1 MAPDAASAL
10 LDAVRAADRDR
21 YLSVLYAPEASRAAL
36 AALYAF
42 NAEIAAVRDRIRE
55 PLPGEI
61 RLQWWRDVLE
71 GRSPGGGHPVAAA
84 LLDVV
89 ERHEL
94 PAATLVAM
102 LDARIFD
109 LYDDPM
115 PSTNDLE
122 GYCGETASALVQ
134 LAAMVLDPQQA
145 PTVAAL
151 SGHAG
156 CAQAIAGLIRL
167 LPLHRARGQCYVPA
181 DILAA
186 AGTDAAGFRSAAD
199 PQAAARAVAAMAALG
214 RHHLAAFAASAAGL
228 PASLRPAFLPLAVV
242 PGYLAA
248 ADRNPA
254 AALAHSVGLPEWR
267 RHTLFLRRALVG
279 FGRS

>member
-1 MAPDAASAL
+1 MP
-10 LDAVRAADRDR
+10 ADRDR

-36 AALYAF
+36 AGALCLQC
-42 NAEIAAVRDRIRE
+42 RDRRAYATVSASRC
-55 PLPGEI
+55 PA
-61 RLQWWRDVLE
+61 
-71 GRSPGGGHPVAAA
+71 RSGCNGGATCSRAAAARAGHPVAAA

-94 PAATLVAM
+94 PAASFASTM
-102 LDARIFD
+102 LEARIFD

-122 GYCGETASALVQ
+122 GYCGETASALIQ

-145 PTVAAL
+145 RTVAAL